1 MSAKKKK
8 NSLEDELLEDLMED
22 QVDVDLNS
30 GHPDEVSIGVDL
42 SDDRSISIFDRK
54 VYTDFDSVVQ
64 DGEEGNSDSEDKVL
78 PEYLEGLVEESASNI
93 ALESDDERVSKEI
106 QDKDDKTVALDQ
118 SDQDDVRTEM
128 AKAIEK
134 RKRLKEASTT
144 MPVDKQNKS
153 LFGKKPDKD
162 KTALIDSSEQKEK
175 KGGWKLPE
183 LPNIRTSVGRALG
196 ATELEP
202 KSPTQEKLAQAENVR
217 VAQER
222 ILELETLVERLRT
235 ENEELIAAAE
245 ILRKRTDQ
253 LMGEK
258 EKLESHI
265 EENRHVYDAEKR
277 LHKDAMSE
285 KNRELFSL
293 KEKMEGMEERLAAN
307 MQKVRV
313 RERELENRLE
323 LVKMESSAIIR
334 NKNEIILDLK
344 RSIDQL
350 NIELENYR
358 SKGMELNQQISG
370 KEEVLKRT
378 VRTLRIALTMLEGVE
393 DTSGN
398 KRKAE

>member
-1 MSAKKKK
+1 
-8 NSLEDELLEDLMED
+8 
-22 QVDVDLNS
+22 
-30 GHPDEVSIGVDL
+30 
-42 SDDRSISIFDRK
+42 
-54 VYTDFDSVVQ
+54 
-64 DGEEGNSDSEDKVL
+64 
-78 PEYLEGLVEESASNI
+78 
-93 ALESDDERVSKEI
+93 
-106 QDKDDKTVALDQ
+106 
-118 SDQDDVRTEM
+118 
-128 AKAIEK
+128 
-134 RKRLKEASTT
+134 
-144 MPVDKQNKS
+144 
-153 LFGKKPDKD
+153 
-162 KTALIDSSEQKEK
+162 
-175 KGGWKLPE
+175 
-183 LPNIRTSVGRALG
+183 
-196 ATELEP
+196 
-202 KSPTQEKLAQAENVR
+202 
-217 VAQER
+217 
-222 ILELETLVERLRT
+222 
-235 ENEELIAAAE
+235 
-245 ILRKRTDQ
+245 
-253 LMGEK
+253 MGEK